1 MLLKCIREN
10 ETTYYIPSHIQKI
23 TISPV
28 YGREDSFDVAFYVD
42 HTMEIVKVFSD
53 ADEAEKFVQK
63 IYAKMIEKES
73 DEIFDLNA

>member
-53 ADEAEKFVQK
+53 AGEAEKFVQK